1 MPENPETPKIKAASD
16 TVEDIAVELIHLVRT
31 DLHERE
37 KPYKLQ
43 YDPGNGI
50 PRSNCTNQIYDSI
63 IVRDLRA
70 CRESLSFDVNGFTV
84 LDMESKL
91 KSSEFYDEA
100 RVKDVYYMELKDLL
114 CQFFDSSRVEILEHS
129 IRKRHPQFPVSTG
142 EDYEF
147 LQPTSV
153 VHTDFTE
160 KSALEASRDVLK
172 VDNEAYS
179 RIMCVNVWKPLHG
192 PVIDWPLGLCDVK
205 SVNKERDFVASDVV
219 SRTGYT
225 ENYLVYYNPEHRWY
239 YLRNQTASEL
249 VLFGQTDNQSDSF
262 IGVPHAGFEAPH
274 SASQAKPRESIEAR
288 AFIYYE

>member
-129 IRKRHPQFPVSTG
+129 VRHPKRFTLMLAVMAHDSKIRKRHPQFPVSTG

-153 VHTDFTE
+153 VHTG
-160 KSALEASRDVLK
+160 KL
-172 VDNEAYS
+172 
-179 RIMCVNVWKPLHG
+179 
-192 PVIDWPLGLCDVK
+192 
-205 SVNKERDFVASDVV
+205 VV
-219 SRTGYT
+219 
-225 ENYLVYYNPEHRWY
+225 
-239 YLRNQTASEL
+239 
-249 VLFGQTDNQSDSF
+249 
-262 IGVPHAGFEAPH
+262 
-274 SASQAKPRESIEAR
+274 
-288 AFIYYE
+288 